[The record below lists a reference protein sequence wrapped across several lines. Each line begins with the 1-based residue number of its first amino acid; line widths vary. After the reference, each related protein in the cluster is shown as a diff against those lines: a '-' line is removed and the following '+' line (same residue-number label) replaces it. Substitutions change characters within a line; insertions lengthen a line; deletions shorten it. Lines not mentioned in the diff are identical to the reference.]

1 MSPAGLRSEDIH
13 AHRKHV
19 RSLVPRIED
28 FEVLMPRFGM
38 TLKPW
43 DEWRKARGVPFWWT
57 AYNKIKHARDSEYAR
72 ANLKNALNAVAGLF
86 VVVLYLYRNQAN
98 LGELLPSTQLL
109 RADNA
114 HTSGIQIG
122 NLATV
127 YQRCRKPVWC
137 EVPRTDENPSPLPAR
152 SLAIVLPRLSR
163 PALDSRRPSAD
174 RD

>member
-1 MSPAGLRSEDIH
+1 
-13 AHRKHV
+13 
-19 RSLVPRIED
+19 
-28 FEVLMPRFGM
+28 MPRFGM

-57 AYNKIKHARDSEYAR
+57 AYNKIKHDRDSEYAR

-114 HTSGIQIG
+114 HNSGTQIG